1 MCVAAEAVLF
11 GYSRARVWS
20 LKRSHWHKA
29 CGPVYKGSSD
39 HACLTEY
46 RRRRRQ
52 LKIFT
57 VEGSFMRS
65 AKFTLILCLLT
76 LGSLGCAQRTNDR
89 SANGAQGTFSLR
101 GTQRGPDFVTLAREL
116 QPAVVNV
123 SATVTGAAISP
134 RSAQRQE
141 GPGDDSMQFFDAP
154 PPAPSAPPT
163 PQRQQG
169 SGFIIASDGTILTN
183 AHVVE
188 GAKKIIV
195 KLGDKREFEA
205 RIVGKDAPT
214 DVAILKIV
222 VKENLPT
229 IRLGDS
235 DKLQV
240 GEWVMTVG
248 NPFGLDNSVSSGI
261 VSGKGRHIGEAYDR
275 LIQTDAPVNPGSSG
289 GPLINLNGQVVGINK
304 AIVSES
310 GGSIGISFATPI
322 NLVKEILPQLQ
333 SKGKVTRGWAG
344 IAIQELNSALAET
357 LGLEKPSGALVAGIV
372 KGGPADRG
380 GIRLGDVI
388 TEYDGKPVTDALD
401 LPIWIART
409 PIAKQVGLKI
419 KRDQKEVQLN
429 LTVAELPE
437 PAGQPGKE
445 IG

>member
-1 MCVAAEAVLF
+1 MRTA
-11 GYSRARVWS
+11 
-20 LKRSHWHKA
+20 KA
-29 CGPVYKGSSD
+29 
-39 HACLTEY
+39 
-46 RRRRRQ
+46 
-52 LKIFT
+52 
-57 VEGSFMRS
+57 
-65 AKFTLILCLLT
+65 TLGLCLLT
-76 LGSLGCAQRTNDR
+76 LSALGCAQSMSDH
-89 SANGAQGTFSLR
+89 GAGTAGFSSR
-101 GTQRGPDFVTLAREL
+101 GIQRGPDFVTLAREL

-123 SATVTGAAISP
+123 SATVSGGMVAP
-134 RSAQRQE
+134 RGAQRQE
-141 GPGDDSMQFFDAP
+141 GSGDDPMPFFGAP
-154 PPAPSAPPT
+154 PSAPPAPPT
-163 PQRQQG
+163 PQHQQG
-169 SGFIIASDGTILTN
+169 SGFIIGSDGTILTN

-188 GAKKIIV
+188 GAKKIFV

-205 RIVGKDAPT
+205 RIIGKDAPT
-214 DVAILKIV
+214 DVAILKII

-235 DKLQV
+235 DNLQV
-240 GEWVMTVG
+240 GEWVMAVG

-275 LIQTDAPVNPGSSG
+275 LIQTDAPINPGSSG
-289 GPLINLNGQVVGINK
+289 GPLINLNGQVVGMNK

-322 NLVKEILPQLQ
+322 NLIKEILPQLQ
-333 SKGKVTRGWAG
+333 SKGKVTRAWAG

-388 TEYDGKPVTDALD
+388 TEYDGKPVIDALD

-409 PIAKQVGLKI
+409 PIAKQVRLKI
-419 KRDQKEVQLN
+419 KRDQQEVHLN

-437 PAGQPGKE
+437 ATNQLLGKQ